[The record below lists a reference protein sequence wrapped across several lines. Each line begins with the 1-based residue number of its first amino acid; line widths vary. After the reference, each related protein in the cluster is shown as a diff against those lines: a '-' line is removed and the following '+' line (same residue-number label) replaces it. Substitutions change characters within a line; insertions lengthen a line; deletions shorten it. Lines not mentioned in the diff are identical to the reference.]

1 MSSVNPHGAVRAFI
15 GSAFPFRERRRI
27 PFLRRKR
34 SVVLTGAVIAALEL
48 LDLDSERLDAFLV
61 VSCVLYAATRARSRL
76 LAEMQLPRAEFARRA
91 LRWGERQFPRP
102 EDLDAAR
109 AIVAAMFDDYAASA
123 CSYASRDSAA
133 ESLAEYG
140 LGERIAVCAALMH
153 AYGVS
158 FEDALFMPCTRAN
171 ALYYAECERVGM
183 EGVDT
188 FLRREILA
196 EAAKLLP
203 FFNFQ

>member
-1 MSSVNPHGAVRAFI
+1 MSAVNPQGAVRAFI
-15 GSAFPFRERRRI
+15 GASFSFRERRRI
-27 PFLRRKR
+27 PFLRRR
-34 SVVLTGAVIAALEL
+34 RQVVLTGAVIAALEL
-48 LDLDSERLDAFLV
+48 LDLDGERLDAFLV
-61 VSCVLYAATRARSRL
+61 VSCALYAATRSRAQL
-76 LAEMQLPRAEFARRA
+76 LAEMQLPRADFAQRA
-91 LRWGERQFPRP
+91 FRWGERQFRRA

-109 AIVAAMFDDYAASA
+109 AIVGAMFADYAASA
-123 CSYASRDSAA
+123 CTYASRDGGA
-133 ESLAEYG
+133 EALAEYG
-140 LGERIAVCAALMH
+140 LGERIAICAALMH

-203 FFNFQ
+203 FFKFS